1 MFKELLFAEALLALR
16 PLEIDRP
23 QGPKE
28 HLIAIFVQNPQALGV
43 LRHVQSAYIEE
54 RPGFHLGAFQ
64 IRCDVRNTGERGVR
78 VVLFA
83 NAEELNRKDH
93 SAASLCAWCGVSDQV
108 YPTLDA
114 SCYELISMGCLALSF
129 GDHFIFC
136 TFHLA

>member
-54 RPGFHLGAFQ
+54 RPGFHLCADATYVT
-64 IRCDVRNTGERGVR
+64 RASVACALSSLRM
-78 VVLFA
+78 
-83 NAEELNRKDH
+83 RKNSIVKIIPRPLYAH
-93 SAASLCAWCGVSDQV
+93 GAASVIRSIL
-108 YPTLDA
+108 P
-114 SCYELISMGCLALSF
+114 
-129 GDHFIFC
+129 
-136 TFHLA
+136 

>member
-1 MFKELLFAEALLALR
+1 
-16 PLEIDRP
+16 
-23 QGPKE
+23 
-28 HLIAIFVQNPQALGV
+28 
-43 LRHVQSAYIEE
+43 
-54 RPGFHLGAFQ
+54 
-64 IRCDVRNTGERGVR
+64 VRNTGERGVR

-108 YPTLDA
+108 YPTRVDA

-129 GDHFIFC
+129 GGHFIFC